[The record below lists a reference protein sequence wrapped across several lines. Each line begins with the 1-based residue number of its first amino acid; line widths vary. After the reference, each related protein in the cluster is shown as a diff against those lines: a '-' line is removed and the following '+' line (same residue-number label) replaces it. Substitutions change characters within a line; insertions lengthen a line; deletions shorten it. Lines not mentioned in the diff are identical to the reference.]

1 MKMKNNPIAIGVGEF
16 LWDILPSGKKA
27 GGAPVNFAYHASQN
41 GVNGWAISAVGN
53 DDLGTELL
61 ESAKAFN
68 IKTIVDRVDYQ
79 TGTVQINIK
88 DGIPDFTISEDV
100 AWDHIPLTEK
110 ALELARKASAISY
123 GTLAQRGKTSRN
135 TTVKLIE
142 ATPENALR
150 IYDINLRQH
159 YFSKELI
166 NASLLTANV
175 FKINDEELEV
185 MKKMFDLLTLNTDS
199 ACRWFMRKY
208 KLQVLILTGGSHFSW
223 VYSANEKS
231 TINIPKVSVIDTVG
245 AGDAFSGALIASL
258 LLGKSIREAHQ
269 TAVDVAAYVCTQTG
283 AWTPQKN
290 ND

>member
-1 MKMKNNPIAIGVGEF
+1 MKNNPIAIGVGEF

-68 IKTIVDRVDYQ
+68 IKTIVDRVDYP

-123 GTLAQRGKTSRN
+123 GTLAQRGKTSQ
-135 TTVKLIE
+135 I
-142 ATPENALR
+142 
-150 IYDINLRQH
+150 
-159 YFSKELI
+159 
-166 NASLLTANV
+166 LL
-175 FKINDEELEV
+175 
-185 MKKMFDLLTLNTDS
+185 
-199 ACRWFMRKY
+199 
-208 KLQVLILTGGSHFSW
+208 
-223 VYSANEKS
+223 
-231 TINIPKVSVIDTVG
+231 
-245 AGDAFSGALIASL
+245 
-258 LLGKSIREAHQ
+258 
-269 TAVDVAAYVCTQTG
+269 
-283 AWTPQKN
+283 
-290 ND
+290 

>member
-1 MKMKNNPIAIGVGEF
+1 M
-16 LWDILPSGKKA
+16 
-27 GGAPVNFAYHASQN
+27 
-41 GVNGWAISAVGN
+41 
-53 DDLGTELL
+53 
-61 ESAKAFN
+61 
-68 IKTIVDRVDYQ
+68 
-79 TGTVQINIK
+79 
-88 DGIPDFTISEDV
+88 
-100 AWDHIPLTEK
+100 
-110 ALELARKASAISY
+110 
-123 GTLAQRGKTSRN
+123 
-135 TTVKLIE
+135 IE

-185 MKKMFDLLTLNTDS
+185 MKKIFDLLTLNTDS